1 MAKPSPPFEPPRRS
15 PAGLPE
21 RRDDEET
28 LAGSFR
34 LNPVIFY
41 IASFISHKVKIT
53 LMPSIA

>member
-1 MAKPSPPFEPPRRS
+1 MAKPSPPFEPPRRP
-15 PAGLPE
+15 PAGLPA

-28 LAGSFR
+28 LAGNFR

-53 LMPSIA
+53 LMP